1 MRVFIP
7 FILFITLFCCQKS
20 QNKPVEVQN
29 NPPSTI
35 LENVK
40 QVSMVLDVEKLI
52 GLNIEQMKNVLGKP
66 FSEFIPTSEQ
76 KRLDITPSVEWYFDE
91 LGIYL
96 DYRNNDKIMYIFV
109 LNGGNYGDKYST
121 NDLMNLANLKYNSDH
136 YSVKPQRAMN
146 GSGITGIHV
155 YGK

>member
-20 QNKPVEVQN
+20 QNKPSEVKIN
-29 NPPSTI
+29 SPTTI
-35 LENVK
+35 PIDNK
-40 QVSMVLDVEKLI
+40 QVSMVIDVDRLI
-52 GLNIEQMKNVLGKP
+52 GLNINQIKNSIGSP
-66 FSEFIPTSEQ
+66 TSEFIPTSEQ
-76 KRLDITPSVEWYFDE
+76 KRLMTDIISTAEWVIAE
-91 LGIYL
+91 IGLSI
-96 DYRNNDKIMYIFV
+96 DYRYNEKIVYIFV
-109 LNGGNYGDKYST
+109 MNNGSNYSSDELMKMTNLN
-121 NDLMNLANLKYNSDH
+121 YNSDR